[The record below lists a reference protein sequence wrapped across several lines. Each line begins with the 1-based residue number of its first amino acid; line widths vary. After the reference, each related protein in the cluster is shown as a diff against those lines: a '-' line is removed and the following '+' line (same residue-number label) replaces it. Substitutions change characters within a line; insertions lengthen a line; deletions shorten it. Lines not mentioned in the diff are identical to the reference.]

1 MKKLCILVFTIL
13 QSISSYSQDI
23 TGKWNGILKVQGF
36 DLRLSFNISKNGELF
51 AATMDSPDQ
60 GAFGI
65 PMTSAEVTGN
75 SVKLTHLAAGIIY
88 QGNLNSDEKITG
100 TFTQAGQVFP
110 LDLSRIMPEKPVIKR
125 PQEPVKPYPYYCE
138 DVVIHNNTD
147 ALDLA
152 GTLTMPSKEGKF
164 PAVILITGSGPEN
177 RDEELFGHKPFL
189 VLADF
194 LTRNGI
200 AVLRFD
206 DRGTNQSTGDFSKA
220 TSADFAKDVA
230 CIADY
235 LRNRKEIDQ
244 ANIGLIGHSEG
255 GIIAPMV
262 AAQDNNIAFI
272 VLMAGTGIRGDELL
286 VMQQEAI
293 GKAMGNSEEDI
304 LKQNAIN
311 RELYNIV
318 LQNDDSKLVE
328 EKLRQRLSDMV
339 KELPSSQKPEG
350 LSDEEIINLVI
361 KQTTNPWM
369 QYFIRHDP
377 STVLEKV
384 KCPVLAI
391 NGTKDLQ
398 VPYKVNLEA
407 IKSALDKAGNKN
419 VTIVELEGL
428 NHLFQE
434 ADKGIPAEYASI
446 EQTLSPKA
454 MQVILEWI
462 NKTKRGI

>member
-1 MKKLCILVFTIL
+1 MKKICILLIIII
-13 QSISSYSQDI
+13 QSILTYSQDI
-23 TGKWNGILKVQGF
+23 TGSWNGILKVQGF
-36 DLRLSFNISKNGELF
+36 ELRVSFNITRTGDHY

-75 SVKLTHLAAGIIY
+75 SVKLTHSAAGIIY
-88 QGNLNSDEKITG
+88 QGNLNGDERIIG

-138 DVVIHNNTD
+138 DVVIHNIKD
-147 ALDLA
+147 SLSLA

-206 DRGTNQSTGDFSKA
+206 DRGTHQSTGDFSKA
-220 TSADFAKDVA
+220 TTADFAKDVA

-244 ANIGLIGHSEG
+244 VNIGLIGHSEG

-262 AAQDNNIAFI
+262 AAQNKNIAFI

-293 GKAMGNSEEDI
+293 GKAMGISDEDLI
-304 LKQNAIN
+304 KQNSIN
-311 RELYNIV
+311 KELYNIV
-318 LQNDDSKLVE
+318 LQNDDNKLIE
-328 EKLRQRLSDMV
+328 EKLRQRLTDLV

-398 VPYKVNLEA
+398 VPCKVNLEA
-407 IKSALDKAGNKN
+407 IKAALAKGGNNN
-419 VTIVELEGL
+419 VTTVELDGL

-434 ADKGIPAEYASI
+434 AETGTPSEYASI
-446 EQTLSPKA
+446 EQTLSPTA
-454 MQVILEWI
+454 MQAILDWI